1 LGVLTNLEMKTRV
14 APAPSS
20 DEGTER
26 WTRYAI
32 CLLVLYAIARA
43 VVASISKPFWYDE
56 IFTVIL
62 ARQPN
67 LATIWSALHR
77 GVDSQPPLFDLI
89 ERAGTIVPN
98 AEIGFRLPS
107 VIGFAC
113 VLVCLFVF
121 VQRRSGGVFGLISAG
136 IVMLTTLYSYYAIE
150 ARPYSLVAACV
161 AVALVA
167 YQRAPSL
174 WWVGI
179 MAFSL
184 AIAESLHYYA
194 IFAIVPFAA
203 AEAFFSWQTSKIRW
217 SVWIALII
225 GASPLAIFWP
235 LLARFRA
242 INGQNFWARPTV
254 VILRD
259 VYGHFLQMSFFWG
272 LAVAIVCGLA
282 VLRIFSSV
290 RSERTKEFADKFFH
304 ERVLV
309 LFLVATPLTVL
320 VACKLFH
327 GGYTERYVLYS
338 VLGISLATG
347 LVLPRLGRPT
357 LILFSSLLLCAI
369 GLQEVSF
376 WFSPRKPPWRLQ
388 SPVAVVERM
397 LSSADHTDLPVVV
410 TDGNQYLTLAYYASQ
425 PLGARLV
432 SVVDAPTA
440 VRYVNTDSYD
450 KALPILANYFP
461 LRVYDFQDFRS
472 ANSSFLLYANAGEW
486 WTDRLVHDGHV
497 LRLVASDADHMMFLV
512 TGPEGARP

>member
-1 LGVLTNLEMKTRV
+1 MSILTNSEMETHLV
-14 APAPSS
+14 PTPSS
-20 DEGTER
+20 DERVER
-26 WTRYAI
+26 WARYAI
-32 CLLVLYAIARA
+32 CLLVLYAITRA

-56 IFTVIL
+56 IFTLVL

-89 ERAGTIVPN
+89 ERVGTVVPN
-98 AEIGFRLPS
+98 AEIGFRIPS

-121 VQRRSGGVFGLISAG
+121 VQRRSGGVYGLISAG

-174 WWVGI
+174 LWIGL
-179 MAFSL
+179 MAFAL

-194 IFAIVPFAA
+194 IFAFVPFGM
-203 AEAFFSWQTSKIRW
+203 AEAFLSWQTSRIRW
-217 SVWIALII
+217 SVWIALIV

-254 VILRD
+254 VVLRD

-282 VLRIFSSV
+282 VLGVFWSFRNGPG
-290 RSERTKEFADKFFH
+290 EEFADKFFH

-320 VACKLFH
+320 VACKLVH

-357 LILFSSLLLCAI
+357 LIVFSSLLLCAI

-388 SPVAVVERM
+388 SPVAVAERM
-397 LSSADHTDLPVVV
+397 LSSADHPDLPLVV
-410 TDGNQYLTLAYYASQ
+410 TDGNQYLTLAHYASE
-425 PLGARLV
+425 PFGARLV

-440 VRYVNTDSYD
+440 VRYANTDSYD
-450 KALPILANYFP
+450 KALPILANYLP
-461 LRVYDFQDFRS
+461 LKVYDFQDFRS
-472 ANSSFLLYANAGEW
+472 THPSFLLYVNAGEW
-486 WTDRLVHDGHV
+486 WTDRLVHDGYGLH
-497 LRLVASDADHMMFLV
+497 LVASDADHMMFLV
-512 TGPEGARP
+512 TRPEDARP